1 METKNNQVAVD
12 TTSNKDG
19 MSVSSIISN
28 VKWFISNIT
37 SKGKNDSWAN
47 RTRAFSLTQK
57 DSKMAWIFAVVVVI
71 WAIVYGFIVMNQYW
85 DINSNTDKLRQIST
99 YDVSVNNSVL
109 EPYVEGGDMNTI
121 AWMIAVN
128 DNVRETLNNRNKFK
142 EQQKS
147 YYESLLQNIYLP
159 SLNVWKDP
167 YTKEF
172 DISILWQKYLDKDK
186 FQPLYLIQY
195 WSDFIKYVWNDADY
209 NTIDSIV
216 VEDMV
221 EVEDS
226 NYFYVPI
233 SVSFSSPNKRSFLLL
248 VNKLSMTSNSNNIAL
263 LNEFFFYLLMNIKE
277 NKANIVENLMQEY
290 WADFSSSSNWDWPE
304 NIWDMTEEELS
315 DYEDKV
321 IWYNIYKW
329 IDGELENQTSLIDND
344 VIVETI
350 RENALCDTSTSNSE
364 CFYSF
369 REKYRNLP
377 YLAYKIWLEYQTN
390 RTQWL
395 LEFLKDLPSIIAIT
409 DFGFEKYSNSSFLNN
424 EQEQYEWT
432 LKFNAYGRTISQ
444 DELNEAA
451 QRLWELCF
459 GKWSEQ
465 SISVDMALSRVN
477 QMISSLWGS
486 DDNINVSS
494 LWELEWV
501 FKILETNYAELTNY
515 DKMIK
520 LFEIWRMLNDANL
533 CNV

>member
-1 METKNNQVAVD
+1 METKNNQVATE
-12 TTSNKDG
+12 TTLSKEG
-19 MSVSSIISN
+19 MSMSTIISN
-28 VKWFISNIT
+28 VKWFITNIT
-37 SKGKNDSWAN
+37 GKNKKDSESN

-57 DSKMAWIFAVVVVI
+57 DATIAWIFAIAVVL
-71 WAIVYGFIVMNQYW
+71 WAIIYGFIVMNQYSE
-85 DINSNTDKLRQIST
+85 INNNTDKLKQIST
-99 YDVSVNNSVL
+99 YDVSVNRSVL
-109 EPYVEGGDMNTI
+109 EPYMEWNEANTI
-121 AWMIAVN
+121 EWMIVVN
-128 DNVRETLNNRNKFK
+128 DNVHETLNNRNKFK
-142 EQQKS
+142 EQQKN
-147 YYESLLQNIYLP
+147 YYEILLQNIYLP
-159 SLNVWKDP
+159 SLNIWKDP

-186 FQPLYLIQY
+186 FQSLYLIQY

-209 NTIDSIV
+209 NTIESIV

-277 NKANIVENLMQEY
+277 NKSNIVENLMQEY
-290 WADFSSSSNWDWPE
+290 RLDFSSSSNWTWPK
-304 NIWDMTEEELS
+304 NLLDMTEDELS
-315 DYEDKV
+315 DYKDKV

-329 IDGELENQTSLIDND
+329 INGELENHTSLIDED
-344 VIVETI
+344 IIVETI
-350 RENALCDTSTSNSE
+350 RENALCDVSTSNSE
-364 CFYSF
+364 CFYNF
-369 REKYRNLP
+369 REKYRDLP
-377 YLAYKIWLEYQTN
+377 YLAYKIWLEHQSN

-395 LEFLKDLPSIIAIT
+395 LEFLQDLPSVIAIT

-424 EQEQYEWT
+424 EQEQYAGT
-432 LKFNAYGRTISQ
+432 LRFNAYWRTISQ

-451 QRLWELCF
+451 SRLWELCF
-459 GKWSEQ
+459 GKWSNQ
-465 SISVDMALSRVN
+465 SISVDVALSRVN
-477 QMISSLWGS
+477 QMISSLWWS

-501 FKILETNYAELTNY
+501 FSTLAVDYDNLTNY
-515 DKMIK
+515 EKMIK

-533 CNV
+533 CSV